1 VTERLHLRDSYLTR
15 FEAEVV
21 AERDLGGRVAVVLD
35 RTAFHAEGGGQPG
48 DRGTLGGVPVLDVR
62 EEGGEV
68 MHLLGGPAPRG
79 RVEGVVD
86 WVRRFDHMQQHHGQ
100 HLLSAAFERALGAPT
115 VAFHLGQEACTID
128 LDCPASR
135 IDDAALRLAEA
146 AANEAVWKDLPVTA
160 RDCSAEELA
169 ALPLRKEPV
178 KGSRVVVVE
187 GVDASPCG
195 GTHPRRT
202 GEVGAV
208 AVLSAERWGQGTRVS
223 FVCGGRVVQALASAR
238 ERLGAVAR
246 ALRCAPA
253 EAPAAA
259 SRVAEE
265 SLARRKEVEG
275 LSRSLAAAEA
285 ERLAARSE
293 GPVVARLDPPLSG
306 AAALRAVAQA
316 LVSRGRAAVLGGV
329 EDGRGQLCIARPRGA
344 GPHAAEVLREA
355 VALLGGKGG
364 GTPELAQG
372 GGPDASRLAEALELA
387 SSRMGG
393 REERR

>member
-1 VTERLHLRDSYLTR
+1 MAERLHLRDPYLTR

-21 AERDLGGRVAVVLD
+21 AERTVGGRPAVVLD
-35 RTAFHAEGGGQPG
+35 RTAFYPEGGGQPG
-48 DRGTLGGVPVLDVR
+48 DHGTLGGVPVVDVR

-68 MHLLGGPAPRG
+68 LHLLDGRAPRG

-86 WVRRFDHMQQHHGQ
+86 WARRFDHMQQHHGQ
-100 HLLSAAFERALGAPT
+100 HLLSAAFERTLGAQT
-115 VAFHLGQEACTID
+115 VAFHLGQETCTID

-135 IDDAALRLAEA
+135 IDEAALRLAEA
-146 AANEAVWKDLPVTA
+146 AADEAVWKDLPVTA
-160 RDCSAEELA
+160 RDYSPGELA

-187 GVDASPCG
+187 GFDASPCG

-202 GEVGAV
+202 GEVGVV
-208 AVLSAERWGQGTRVS
+208 AVLSAEKWGDGTRVS
-223 FVCGGRVVQALASAR
+223 FVCGRRVVQALARAG

-259 SRVAEE
+259 SRVVEE

-275 LSRSLAAAEA
+275 LSRALAAAEA
-285 ERLAARSE
+285 DKLAARPA

-306 AAALRAVAQA
+306 AGALRAVAQA
-316 LVSRGRAAVLGGV
+316 LVSRGRVAVLGGV
-329 EDGRGQLCIARPRGA
+329 EDGRGQLCIARPRGP
-344 GPHAAEVLREA
+344 GPHAGEVLREA

-364 GTPELAQG
+364 GSPELAQG
-372 GGPDASRLAEALELA
+372 GGPEAGRLAEALDLA

-393 REERR
+393 REEPR